1 MNEAPRSE
9 VYWPKP
15 VAVRADDAGVPRAV
29 AGITIEAIREEWLVE
44 DRWWTP
50 EPLQRRYFEVVLA
63 DGRNLVVFREP
74 AEPPE
79 RGRWFEQRA

>member
-1 MNEAPRSE
+1 MSSEAQ

-15 VAVRADDAGVPRAV
+15 VEVRADASGAPSAIAGVPV
-29 AGITIEAIREEWLVE
+29 EAIREEWLVE

-50 EPLQRRYFEVVLA
+50 KALQRRYFEVVLA

-74 AEPPE
+74 AEPAE